1 MYKGWSPVEHRGTY
15 ARPSVCPSIWLWIP
29 PTLSGLKSAFSGLK
43 SAFSGL
49 ISAVP
54 RLKLAFS
61 ALKSSFRPQI
71 SLLSHDISCLG
82 LQISPFCLQI
92 SPPKPYKA
100 FNYPLCSNSFGLL
113 PYFLSFTYTII
124 QSRTMFLFFC
134 QVVQISINGNEGMQ
148 KTCALWGHSYPI
160 ISPMGNWQISKDTTL
175 YPNLVYGT
183 SSGAE
188 IKESGFI
195 SAMD

>member
-15 ARPSVCPSIWLWIP
+15 VRPSVCPSIWLWIP

-61 ALKSSFRPQI
+61 ALKSSFRSQI
-71 SLLSHDISCLG
+71 SLLCHEISCLG
-82 LQISPFCLQI
+82 LQISPFRLQI

-100 FNYPLCSNSFGLL
+100 FNYPLCSNSFGLW
-113 PYFLSFTYTII
+113 PYFLSFTCKII
-124 QSRTMFLFFC
+124 QSRTMDITDQILPLGELFLFCFLVAC
-134 QVVQISINGNEGMQ
+134 
-148 KTCALWGHSYPI
+148 Y
-160 ISPMGNWQISKDTTL
+160 TTL
-175 YPNLVYGT
+175 HPALSIRPSVGLSVSRSVTFYFFLWFY
-183 SSGAE
+183 
-188 IKESGFI
+188 IFDL
-195 SAMD
+195 SAPAQMV

>member
-1 MYKGWSPVEHRGTY
+1 MKSCRTRGTY
-15 ARPSVCPSIWLWIP
+15 DHPSVCPSIWLWIP

-92 SPPKPYKA
+92 SPPKPYEA

-124 QSRTMFLFFC
+124 QSRTMHIADQILPLSEFFFLFLFFC

-148 KTCALWGHSYPI
+148 KICAL
-160 ISPMGNWQISKDTTL
+160 
-175 YPNLVYGT
+175 
-183 SSGAE
+183 
-188 IKESGFI
+188 
-195 SAMD
+195 

>member
-1 MYKGWSPVEHRGTY
+1 MFVHLSVHLVVDSPY
-15 ARPSVCPSIWLWIP
+15 LA
-29 PTLSGLKSAFSGLK
+29 LSGLKSAFSGLK

-92 SPPKPYKA
+92 SPLKPYEA

-124 QSRTMFLFFC
+124 QSRTMDIADQILLLSELFLFVFLPGGSNID
-134 QVVQISINGNEGMQ
+134 Q
-148 KTCALWGHSYPI
+148 
-160 ISPMGNWQISKDTTL
+160 WQ
-175 YPNLVYGT
+175 
-183 SSGAE
+183 
-188 IKESGFI
+188 
-195 SAMD
+195 